1 VVIYPQWLSVLAK
14 LKGKISIVKGGIT
27 AVDSTM
33 MIGTD
38 QDYVLYVILPT
49 PAQPMDVMAVTE
61 RFPISSPRVPETNL
75 TLALIPLL
83 EFLYKLFVPRRSLLE
98 QVCTPLPCDSVLLF
112 TNETFYR
119 FLVA

>member
-14 LKGKISIVKGGIT
+14 LKSKISMVKRSIT
-27 AVDSTM
+27 AVDGTM
-33 MIGTD
+33 VVGTD
-38 QDYVLYVILPT
+38 QEHVPYVILPA
-49 PAQPMDVMAVTE
+49 PAQPMDVMAMTE
-61 RFPISSPRVPETNL
+61 RFPVPTSRVPEANL
-75 TLALIPLL
+75 TLAEIQLL
-83 EFLYKLFVPRRSLLE
+83 KFLHELFIARRGLLE